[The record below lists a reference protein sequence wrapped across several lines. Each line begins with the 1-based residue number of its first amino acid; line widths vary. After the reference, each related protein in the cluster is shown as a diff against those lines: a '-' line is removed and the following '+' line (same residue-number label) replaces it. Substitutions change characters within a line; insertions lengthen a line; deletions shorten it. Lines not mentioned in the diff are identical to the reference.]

1 MFQIDVLTAY
11 LNCGVSALAAER
23 RREPAGHLRLARTD
37 DARLRRALGLCGW
50 ALVTLGIG
58 LMPASLGD
66 AASHPAAQFS
76 LTFGTLFA
84 VVLMSRGIG
93 QLQGRNLRPGTCAA
107 AVATLAATMML
118 ALDAGL
124 SVLGLAFAIALAAT
138 STLMAWMGQG
148 FIASPRTA
156 IERVFGWVLL
166 LVAASSWM
174 RLAFTLAYEG
184 PARIDLMYMP
194 LAIGPLLAATYGVLP
209 IVFASLLLSQVNSRL
224 HQQLHSRATTDEL
237 TGLLTRRA
245 VRERAPAMLGAEH
258 ARGHFVAVLI
268 LDLDHFKAVNDDAG
282 HAVGDEALR
291 LAAST
296 MRSHLRHDTLL
307 ARYGGEEFVAIMP
320 AEDLPAARRGAE
332 RLRLAIE
339 QADWASIPEL
349 GRGLTVSIGVAA
361 TCPGE
366 SLDDALVR
374 ADEAL
379 YRAKR
384 EGRNQ
389 VQVSLRVA

>member
-1 MFQIDVLTAY
+1 MFQADVLTAY
-11 LNCGVSALAAER
+11 LNCGISALAGA
-23 RREPAGHLRLARTD
+23 AMLRLARTD
-37 DARLRRALGLCGW
+37 DARLRRTLRLCGW
-50 ALVTLGIG
+50 ALVTLGVG

-66 AASHPAAQFS
+66 GARHPAAQFAM
-76 LTFGTLFA
+76 TFGTLFA
-84 VVLMSRGIG
+84 VLLMSRGIG

-107 AVATLAATMML
+107 ATAAIAAGMML

-124 SVLGLAFAIALAAT
+124 LALGATFAVGLAAA

-148 FIASPRTA
+148 FIRSPRTA

-166 LVAASSWM
+166 LVVASSWIRM
-174 RLAFTLAYEG
+174 AFTLAHDG
-184 PARIDLMYMP
+184 PARTDLMYMP
-194 LAIGPLLAATYGVLP
+194 PTIGPLLAATYSVLP
-209 IVFASLLLSQVNSRL
+209 VVVASLLLSQVNTRL
-224 HQQLHSRATTDEL
+224 QQQLHSQATTDEL

-245 VRERAPAMLGAEH
+245 VRERAPAMLEAEH
-258 ARGHFVAVLI
+258 ARERFVAVLI
-268 LDLDHFKAVNDDAG
+268 LDLDHFKAVNDAAG

-296 MRSHLRHDTLL
+296 MRSHARHDTLL

-361 TCPGE
+361 TCAGE
-366 SLDDALVR
+366 TFDDALVR

-389 VQVSLRVA
+389 VRISLRAA